1 MGKCGRC
8 DVANADTNHFCT
20 HCGCAFPCECVVC
33 YDETTRYGRCGH
45 AICASC
51 EHRLPTRECPMCRV
65 SLDDVAV
72 AVGRSMRN
80 LTDLD
85 ELVVDI
91 KMFDLDLVQTLLYRC
106 CRSRFTS
113 YMQYDAKFLVRP
125 ILSIPLFASKAQL
138 AIPGWTRVRSL
149 ASEDV
154 AFMQQNR
161 EQFADIDL
169 RDKDEAFFI
178 VVHLR
183 EFYGAVA

>member
-1 MGKCGRC
+1 
-8 DVANADTNHFCT
+8 
-20 HCGCAFPCECVVC
+20 
-33 YDETTRYGRCGH
+33 
-45 AICASC
+45 
-51 EHRLPTRECPMCRV
+51 MCRV
-65 SLDDVAV
+65 SLDDVSV